1 MKVSVPCP
9 DPFSILTC
17 HFAQST
23 PAVGPAPLCTNNG
36 HSSPGDAGQPTSTW
50 CPHAHN
56 HSHSIPSD
64 ACLPL
69 VQHLCVR
76 AYGHMGSFN
85 KKGEFPT
92 VPHHLCSP
100 TMAAASQA
108 MLDGLPALAV
118 QHPHVHQKGEMNV
131 TTMTTQQQQQQQCN
145 DNDDNDVMTQQQQQQ
160 QCDDNDMMAT
170 T

>member
-9 DPFSILTC
+9 NPFSILTC

-23 PAVGPAPLCTNNG
+23 PAVGPAPLHT
-36 HSSPGDAGQPTSTW
+36 
-50 CPHAHN
+50 N

-64 ACLPL
+64 ACLPV
-69 VQHLCVR
+69 VQQLCMC
-76 AYGHMGSFN
+76 AYGHMASFN

-92 VPHHLCSP
+92 VPHHLHSP

-118 QHPHVHQKGEMNV
+118 QHPHVHQKGKMNV
-131 TTMTTQQQQQQQCN
+131 TTTTTRPQ
-145 DNDDNDVMTQQQQQQ
+145 
-160 QCDDNDMMAT
+160 
-170 T
+170 

>member
-1 MKVSVPCP
+1 MTGLHARLWSSTFACVHMAIWGP
-9 DPFSILTC
+9 SI
-17 HFAQST
+17 
-23 PAVGPAPLCTNNG
+23 
-36 HSSPGDAGQPTSTW
+36 
-50 CPHAHN
+50 
-56 HSHSIPSD
+56 
-64 ACLPL
+64 
-69 VQHLCVR
+69 
-76 AYGHMGSFN
+76 

-108 MLDGLPALAV
+108 MLDGLPALTV
-118 QHPHVHQKGEMNV
+118 QHPHVHQKGKMN
-131 TTMTTQQQQQQQCN
+131 TTTTTRQQQQQQQCN

>member
-9 DPFSILTC
+9 DPFSVLTC
-17 HFAQST
+17 HLHNLHLLLVQH
-23 PAVGPAPLCTNNG
+23 PCAPTMATAPQVMLDDPLALGAPMHT
-36 HSSPGDAGQPTSTW
+36 
-50 CPHAHN
+50 N
-56 HSHSIPSD
+56 HSRSVPSN

-69 VQHLCVR
+69 VQHLCMR

-108 MLDGLPALAV
+108 MLDGPPALAI
-118 QHPHVHQKGEMNV
+118 QHPHVHQKGKMNMTTITTRPQQRNDNCDNCNMPT
-131 TTMTTQQQQQQQCN
+131 TTMQQQLQ
-145 DNDDNDVMTQQQQQQ
+145 
-160 QCDDNDMMAT
+160 
-170 T
+170 